1 MLLINEIISSIIEI
15 ILVGLVPF
23 IWWLVTARKKEN
35 FFKWTGFKKI
45 EKENRKTLF
54 TGTLLISVLFILVSV
69 LILYIVKDVE
79 TATSKF
85 NGLGISGLLPALV
98 YAVFNTSFP
107 EEIFFR
113 GFLLKR
119 LSNKFGYLI
128 ANIVQSA
135 LFGLI
140 HGIMFFSLT
149 GVLKAIIITFFI
161 GTVAFA
167 MGYINEKKAN
177 GSIIPSWIIHALANT
192 FSSVA
197 ALFSII

>member
-1 MLLINEIISSIIEI
+1 MMLINKILSSIVEI

-35 FFKWTGFKKI
+35 FFKWLGLKKI
-45 EKENRKTLF
+45 EKENMKSALIGIFVISILFMLLSIFTL
-54 TGTLLISVLFILVSV
+54 
-69 LILYIVKDVE
+69 YMMKDVE
-79 TATSKF
+79 TATSEFK
-85 NGLGISGLLPALV
+85 GLGMSGLLPALV
-98 YAVFNTSFP
+98 YAIFNTSLP

-113 GFLLKR
+113 GFLQKR
-119 LSNKFGYLI
+119 LANKFGFLI

-140 HGIMFFSLT
+140 HGIMFFGLT
-149 GVLKAIIITFFI
+149 GRLKAVMLIMFT

-177 GSIIPSWIIHALANT
+177 SSIIPSWAIHALSNI
-192 FSSVA
+192 FSSVIA
-197 ALFSII
+197 MFSII